1 MGNVVVIVVIAAA
14 AAAAAVDVDVD
25 VDAATNATAVA
36 VTAAAVAGQTTGLNQ
51 FDGAWKLKLL
61 LLRSRPARQVRH
73 RAREMAPLDVPR
85 ALLDGEKVVK
95 WDDVSTVILKRILNT
110 IDKNIVSAIT

>member
-1 MGNVVVIVVIAAA
+1 MGNVVVVVVI
-14 AAAAAVDVDVD
+14 DVHVD

-36 VTAAAVAGQTTGLNQ
+36 VTTGAIAGPTTGLNQ

-61 LLRSRPARQVRH
+61 LQSPGRQVRH
-73 RAREMAPLDVPR
+73 REMAPLDVPR

-95 WDDVSTVILKRILNT
+95 WDDVST
-110 IDKNIVSAIT
+110 SFITQHKVNKISIC

>member
-1 MGNVVVIVVIAAA
+1 MVIVDVVVI
-14 AAAAAVDVDVD
+14 DVDVD

-36 VTAAAVAGQTTGLNQ
+36 VTSGAVTGQTTGLNQ

-61 LLRSRPARQVRH
+61 LQSPGRQVRH

-95 WDDVSTVILKRILNT
+95 WDDVSTSFKTQHKVNKIST
-110 IDKNIVSAIT
+110 C